1 VDALIQV
8 AAFEYVF
15 GGLHETKLD
24 DWRTAFETNVLGAL
38 TVLRSVAHAMQQ
50 SGGGAVVLIGSQS
63 MFKPSLPQAGYAA
76 SKGALLSTM
85 YYLADELGA
94 DNIRCNMVVPSWMWG
109 PPVQMYV
116 EGTAKQQ
123 GISTDEALHA
133 LVGDFPLGRM
143 TEDGEVADV
152 AMFFASDLAKAVTGQ
167 HLMVNAG
174 EMMR

>member
-1 VDALIQV
+1 
-8 AAFEYVF
+8 
-15 GGLHETKLD
+15 
-24 DWRTAFETNVLGAL
+24 
-38 TVLRSVAHAMQQ
+38 
-50 SGGGAVVLIGSQS
+50 

-109 PPVQMYV
+109 PPVQAFV
-116 EGTAKQQ
+116 EGKAKHK
-123 GISTDEALHA
+123 GISTEEVLQEI
-133 LVGDFPLGRM
+133 VGDFPLRRM

-152 AMFFASDLAKAVTGQ
+152 AIFFASDLAKAVTGQ

>member
-1 VDALIQV
+1 M
-8 AAFEYVF
+8 
-15 GGLHETKLD
+15 K
-24 DWRTAFETNVLGAL
+24 
-38 TVLRSVAHAMQQ
+38 S

-116 EGTAKQQ
+116 EGTAKQK
-123 GISTDEALHA
+123 GITVEEALKDI
-133 LVGDFPLGRM
+133 VSGFPLHRM

-152 AMFFASDLAKAVTGQ
+152 AIFFASDHAKAVTGQ
-167 HLMVNAG
+167 HLMVNCG